1 MIENQKGWK
10 WMNQSSFQLKK
21 LGGEVRRRETEN
33 KSEENWR
40 KKTGKIKV
48 DNNNN
53 KKKTIELTCSLEELM
68 ERQTVDMLVKRQKK
82 DKILSQK
89 L

>member
-1 MIENQKGWK
+1 M
-10 WMNQSSFQLKK
+10 
-21 LGGEVRRRETEN
+21 
-33 KSEENWR
+33 
-40 KKTGKIKV
+40 
-48 DNNNN
+48 
-53 KKKTIELTCSLEELM
+53 TIELTCSLEELM